1 MDWAK
6 KEVASLELSKRL
18 KELGFPQ
25 NREGWYWIKTTYP
38 VKWIL
43 AIMLDGIWL
52 SVKNYII
59 IKDEV
64 IEEIV
69 KAPTNS
75 ELGKWLPE
83 GFHEFKLDN
92 RFWIKDKQDYN
103 YLVNDDIE
111 VNARAKMAIWLRE
124 NGYITFNQ
132 GDTNAQPRQ
141 QA

>member
-1 MDWAK
+1 MHWAE
-6 KEVASLELSKRL
+6 KEVANLELSKRL

-92 RFWIKDKQDYN
+92 RFWIKDKQDYD

-132 GDTNAQPRQ
+132 GDEDNA
-141 QA
+141 

>member
-1 MDWAK
+1 MHWAE
-6 KEVASLELSKRL
+6 KEVANLELSKRL

-132 GDTNAQPRQ
+132 GDEDNA
-141 QA
+141 